1 MPPKTPAVPKVP
13 GETPAPESTTTE
25 TPVMPPKTP
34 AVPKVPG
41 ETPAPESTTTETVE
55 ETVSVSKSLLEQMA
69 SRLAVLEANPTPVA
83 RRANPD
89 ASLPDQ
95 DDVDVSKMKSPV
107 LTKQGWLVPTGFG
120 ANPNGQKI

>member
-13 GETPAPESTTTE
+13 GETPTPAAEDQAPEATTTE
-25 TPVMPPKTP
+25 TPADETV
-34 AVPKVPG
+34 AVPK
-41 ETPAPESTTTETVE
+41 AQLDA
-55 ETVSVSKSLLEQMA
+55 LLA
-69 SRLAVLEANPTPVA
+69 RVAALEANPAPVA

-95 DDVDVSKMKSPV
+95 DDVDLSTLKSPV

>member
-1 MPPKTPAVPKVP
+1 MPPKTPVAPQVP
-13 GETPAPESTTTE
+13 GETPTPAAEDQAPEASATE
-25 TPVMPPKTP
+25 TN
-34 AVPKVPG
+34 
-41 ETPAPESTTTETVE
+41 VE
-55 ETVSVSKSLLEQMA
+55 ETVAVPKTQLDALLA
-69 SRLAVLEANPTPVA
+69 RVAALEANPTPVA

-95 DDVDVSKMKSPV
+95 DDVDLSTLKSPV

>member
-1 MPPKTPAVPKVP
+1 MPPKTPVAPKVP
-13 GETPAPESTTTE
+13 GETPTPAAEDQAPEASTTE
-25 TPVMPPKTP
+25 TPVEETV
-34 AVPKVPG
+34 AVPK
-41 ETPAPESTTTETVE
+41 A
-55 ETVSVSKSLLEQMA
+55 KLDALLA
-69 SRLAVLEANPTPVA
+69 RVAALEANPTPVA

-95 DDVDVSKMKSPV
+95 EDIDLSTLNSPV

>member
-1 MPPKTPAVPKVP
+1 MPPKTPAVPQVP
-13 GETPAPESTTTE
+13 GETPTSAAEDQAPEATTTE
-25 TPVMPPKTP
+25 TN
-34 AVPKVPG
+34 
-41 ETPAPESTTTETVE
+41 VE
-55 ETVSVSKSLLEQMA
+55 ETVAVPKAQLDALLA
-69 SRLAVLEANPTPVA
+69 RVAALEANPTPVA

-95 DDVDVSKMKSPV
+95 DDVDLSTLKSPV

>member
-1 MPPKTPAVPKVP
+1 MPPKTPVAPKVP
-13 GETPAPESTTTE
+13 GETPAPE
-25 TPVMPPKTP
+25 
-34 AVPKVPG
+34 A
-41 ETPAPESTTTETVE
+41 TTTETVE

-83 RRANPD
+83 RRANPE

-95 DDVDVSKMKSPV
+95 DSINLDALKSPV
-107 LTKQGWLVPTGFG
+107 LTKQGWLVPEKFG

>member
-1 MPPKTPAVPKVP
+1 MPPKTPVAPQVP
-13 GETPAPESTTTE
+13 GETPTPAAEDQAPSATTE
-25 TPVMPPKTP
+25 TPADETV
-34 AVPKVPG
+34 AVPK
-41 ETPAPESTTTETVE
+41 AQLDA
-55 ETVSVSKSLLEQMA
+55 LLA
-69 SRLAVLEANPTPVA
+69 RVAALEANPAPVA

-95 DDVDVSKMKSPV
+95 DDVDLSTLKSPV